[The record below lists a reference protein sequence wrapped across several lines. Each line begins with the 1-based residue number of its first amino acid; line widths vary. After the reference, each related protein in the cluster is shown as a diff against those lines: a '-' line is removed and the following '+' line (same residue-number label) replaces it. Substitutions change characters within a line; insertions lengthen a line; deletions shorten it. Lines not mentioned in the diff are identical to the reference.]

1 MSALNYI
8 KSSPRSLILDFFF
21 FLIFAI
27 LFLDK
32 FLGTLQFYLKLYNH
46 IFFNL
51 QKWWILFSYKIGS
64 SLLGYW

>member
-46 IFFNL
+46 IFFL
-51 QKWWILFSYKIGS
+51 TYRSDESYLVIR
-64 SLLGYW
+64 